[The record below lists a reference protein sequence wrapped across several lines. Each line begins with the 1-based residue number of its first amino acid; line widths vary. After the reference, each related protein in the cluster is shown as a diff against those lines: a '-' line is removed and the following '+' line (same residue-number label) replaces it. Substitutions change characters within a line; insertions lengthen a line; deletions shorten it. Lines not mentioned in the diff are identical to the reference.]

1 MVCSHDQQ
9 QKLTPEF
16 YEKRIS
22 NLEENLEVET
32 VVELTFVLLLVMNG
46 EKMEYTPYKSLA
58 ECLSVRRKIKRNV
71 GHTNNFDQ
79 KWSAKSI
86 CYGS

>member
-1 MVCSHDQQ
+1 M
-9 QKLTPEF
+9 
-16 YEKRIS
+16 
-22 NLEENLEVET
+22 
-32 VVELTFVLLLVMNG
+32 VELTFVLLLVMNG

-79 KWSAKSI
+79 KWSCK
-86 CYGS
+86 